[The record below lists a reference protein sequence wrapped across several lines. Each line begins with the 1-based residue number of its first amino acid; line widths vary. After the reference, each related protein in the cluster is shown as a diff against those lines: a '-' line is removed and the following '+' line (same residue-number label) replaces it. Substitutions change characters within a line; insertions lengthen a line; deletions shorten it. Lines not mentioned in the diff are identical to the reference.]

1 MPNYVQSPN
10 ICLGTYTKNC
20 YAIFNCKP
28 ILINHMLL
36 TQRFITK
43 TYFLTFF
50 LLSII
55 STSYACS
62 SHDNVIRFVGPEGHN
77 DNKDILQ
84 DLQYILPVSTDN
96 YSITPSQV
104 ECGFGINGISYTE
117 DSSKPGTFS
126 KIVGYADSYGAFGLP
141 IQTPLKWISED
152 AAEWTNKAMEKAG
165 TLGGQHYGVEIHVQA
180 GRKGSKD
187 VSEWIASKYPNGF
200 SYTGASPFQ
209 LASSEMPYIPGGST
223 YSAPVETSD
232 IRDKFN
238 FATHGGLLIIMMNDR
253 LYSIKGVGF
262 SQYGKGAGTKN
273 IWDIYADPG
282 VCTREEDTGAL
293 KCQDETSGEYIYIRG
308 SHNLKGGF
316 TNNTFTVSMD
326 GTDVNRIK
334 RDWER
339 VGYGVY
345 RETVGI
351 IPAALNPASS
361 SLERSMNQLM
371 LLSFVVPGASTA
383 EGAIAKAAEKGIQE
397 SSAKVIASTVRE
409 FTPEFSKTFM
419 EALDTYAI
427 KTSLNAEESVLAKID
442 AAALISKYNS
452 DLGTRLAADILRDPN
467 IFTKEFSELLT
478 SETTQK
484 LIYDMIEAS
493 GKSGYLTDKEIST
506 TLRDKLISSIGEDGM
521 GMTQAAAREASRI
534 AEQTEIV
541 NIVTMVENHL
551 EIIIKN
557 KTQGETVQF
566 LKKATLPDIQ
576 KLFAENSKLKSNLS
590 EQIQIITELSNARK
604 ADNRLLAKEFLE
616 KTQAEILEK
625 IAAEDTAISQENFIK
640 LVKEAHPIEGEG
652 LTEVQIKKN
661 VEARVKMVEKL
672 FITTPLEE
680 KSTLY
685 EKLGLD
691 AEKIKVLSPEQ
702 LIDIAQLKGSIDNKI
717 GKNFSTEYI
726 LASDSN
732 KLRLKTKFLDS
743 IKQLEDSRAK
753 QQIVYDLTKLD
764 RIAYID
770 IDMIQAVKNSSLI
783 SDISE
788 NELNHL
794 LEIVDENSFIKIK
807 VGNTFDK
814 HAEIL
819 FRDKLGNSYAYEGMT
834 DSKHTVM
841 SPHLR
846 VFDTEIIN
854 INVQFDK
861 YLSQEEVSNLINNIR
876 ELNKGDYFL
885 PYSKYIQCGK
895 DVNCRSFLDK
905 SLDKNM
911 INELKKNP
919 FVPEHFK
926 QIKDGKIPDLFL
938 RNNFN
943 EMIIDEG
950 LEHLRGFYKNLSS
963 SEKAI
968 LKDDFLKSANKLK
981 EIDKQQAIAN
991 LSRLDVNEEIEQSIK
1006 SILPA
1011 DDYPLEG
1018 IDVDI
1023 DYFVATDREAIWQHL
1038 NLDSA
1043 MQVSIRG
1050 QKFNSIRS
1058 LNDNMLFIIESK
1070 NKINV
1075 FNSDVLTDSI
1085 ITFTKYLDKAEIDEL
1100 KSSLDIIN
1108 IN

>member
-1 MPNYVQSPN
+1 
-10 ICLGTYTKNC
+10 
-20 YAIFNCKP
+20 
-28 ILINHMLL
+28 
-36 TQRFITK
+36 
-43 TYFLTFF
+43 
-50 LLSII
+50 
-55 STSYACS
+55 
-62 SHDNVIRFVGPEGHN
+62 
-77 DNKDILQ
+77 
-84 DLQYILPVSTDN
+84 
-96 YSITPSQV
+96 
-104 ECGFGINGISYTE
+104 
-117 DSSKPGTFS
+117 
-126 KIVGYADSYGAFGLP
+126 
-141 IQTPLKWISED
+141 
-152 AAEWTNKAMEKAG
+152 
-165 TLGGQHYGVEIHVQA
+165 
-180 GRKGSKD
+180 
-187 VSEWIASKYPNGF
+187 
-200 SYTGASPFQ
+200 
-209 LASSEMPYIPGGST
+209 
-223 YSAPVETSD
+223 
-232 IRDKFN
+232 
-238 FATHGGLLIIMMNDR
+238 
-253 LYSIKGVGF
+253 
-262 SQYGKGAGTKN
+262 
-273 IWDIYADPG
+273 
-282 VCTREEDTGAL
+282 
-293 KCQDETSGEYIYIRG
+293 
-308 SHNLKGGF
+308 
-316 TNNTFTVSMD
+316 
-326 GTDVNRIK
+326 
-334 RDWER
+334 
-339 VGYGVY
+339 
-345 RETVGI
+345 
-351 IPAALNPASS
+351 
-361 SLERSMNQLM
+361 
-371 LLSFVVPGASTA
+371 
-383 EGAIAKAAEKGIQE
+383 
-397 SSAKVIASTVRE
+397 
-409 FTPEFSKTFM
+409 
-419 EALDTYAI
+419 
-427 KTSLNAEESVLAKID
+427 
-442 AAALISKYNS
+442 
-452 DLGTRLAADILRDPN
+452 
-467 IFTKEFSELLT
+467 
-478 SETTQK
+478 
-484 LIYDMIEAS
+484 
-493 GKSGYLTDKEIST
+493 
-506 TLRDKLISSIGEDGM
+506 
-521 GMTQAAAREASRI
+521 
-534 AEQTEIV
+534 
-541 NIVTMVENHL
+541 
-551 EIIIKN
+551 
-557 KTQGETVQF
+557 
-566 LKKATLPDIQ
+566 
-576 KLFAENSKLKSNLS
+576 
-590 EQIQIITELSNARK
+590 
-604 ADNRLLAKEFLE
+604 
-616 KTQAEILEK
+616 
-625 IAAEDTAISQENFIK
+625 
-640 LVKEAHPIEGEG
+640 
-652 LTEVQIKKN
+652 
-661 VEARVKMVEKL
+661 MVEKL

-1043 MQVSIRG
+1043 MQVSISG